1 MILFLTDSYF
11 NKLKNENLFKNDK
24 IIEYK
29 SFVFE
34 NINKFFQ
41 YNLNQNALLNTISNK
56 ISDE

>member
-1 MILFLTDSYF
+1 MILFLTNSYL

-29 SFVFE
+29 SFIFE
-34 NINKFFQ
+34 NINKFFR
-41 YNLNQNALLNTISNK
+41 YNLNQNALLNTINNK

>member
-1 MILFLTDSYF
+1 MIFFLTNSYL

-29 SFVFE
+29 SFIFE
-34 NINKFFQ
+34 NINKFFR
-41 YNLNQNALLNTISNK
+41 YNLNQNALLNTINNK